1 MENSTD
7 NVQSQ
12 VFRFKFNSE
21 LTDKIDYFSKLHQH
35 DERTTY
41 KEEWKKWT
49 ETPEM
54 LDIMMSESERLYRLG
69 YTENINNKMYRS
81 SRYYFRK
88 KKDEVKERATF
99 VRSSY
104 NVSKDFITLMKNYI
118 ENEKLSINFSP
129 KTAYINFIDINKD
142 NYETEIQNL
151 TTNGF
156 SNQDAIIKIKK
167 TFKNQHYQSI
177 H

>member
-1 MENSTD
+1 
-7 NVQSQ
+7 
-12 VFRFKFNSE
+12 
-21 LTDKIDYFSKLHQH
+21 
-35 DERTTY
+35 
-41 KEEWKKWT
+41 
-49 ETPEM
+49 
-54 LDIMMSESERLYRLG
+54 
-69 YTENINNKMYRS
+69 
-81 SRYYFRK
+81 
-88 KKDEVKERATF
+88 
-99 VRSSY
+99 
-104 NVSKDFITLMKNYI
+104 MKNYI

-151 TTNGF
+151 TTNRF